1 MGSTNG
7 NGTGANH
14 SAATQDGATRED
26 LTASEFFASGIAFQF
41 QTNYDDRVGSA
52 DCFLLSGSPF

>member
-26 LTASEFFASGIAFQF
+26 LTASEFFDLGCMYIDQMRYREA
-41 QTNYDDRVGSA
+41 
-52 DCFLLSGSPF
+52 LLQPP

>member
-26 LTASEFFASGIAFQF
+26 LTASEFFDLGCMYIDQMRYREALLQPPWLR
-41 QTNYDDRVGSA
+41 RV
-52 DCFLLSGSPF
+52 